1 MREITKCYKI
11 RIPDKIISGQEI
23 ASYLT
28 EEGKDWINGVG
39 KVIVNSELFTSEEIS
54 LVTFEKFKIFCSYYG
69 MNPYTEAERIDRE
82 RYRKI
87 QIADFI
93 LNNDRH
99 EQNWGFLMENETG
112 KLTGYCPLFDHDHA
126 FVNYD
131 YVMSQITEAAM
142 TLEDAA
148 VRAQKELGLDLRML
162 NEMEQPRFLN
172 DVQWDAVL
180 ERADRLLQI

>member
-1 MREITKCYKI
+1 
-11 RIPDKIISGQEI
+11 
-23 ASYLT
+23 
-28 EEGKDWINGVG
+28 
-39 KVIVNSELFTSEEIS
+39 
-54 LVTFEKFKIFCSYYG
+54 